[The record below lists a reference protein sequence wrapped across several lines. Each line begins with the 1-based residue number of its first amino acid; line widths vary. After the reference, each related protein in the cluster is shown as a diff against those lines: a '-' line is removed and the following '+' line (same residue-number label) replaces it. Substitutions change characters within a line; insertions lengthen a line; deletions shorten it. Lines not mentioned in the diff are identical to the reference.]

1 MVVGEQAVDA
11 AAQDALRSFATVMG
25 QRAEMLTE
33 LLVAR
38 STELIAELPHDPGL
52 VDLLAG
58 SVGSNLETLTHLLRG
73 HVPVDD
79 VRAPAAAVEY
89 ARRLAQRGTPPGA
102 LLRAYRLGQQL
113 VLAWAGDQ
121 IAAQVGDPHTALR
134 TSQLLTETS
143 FAYID
148 AVSEDVMGAY
158 QGERER
164 WLAHRGATRR
174 EVLEALL
181 RGERRSAAQV
191 EAALGYRLAQH
202 HLGLLLW
209 DDEATVAAAGAPE
222 EAIARIA
229 AHLGAGTPLVVPHDR
244 GTWWAW
250 LPVDAAADTRG
261 LDVLPGSGAPTRMR
275 VAAGRVAHGLDG
287 LLATHRSAV
296 ATQRVAQ
303 VGQVPPGRLV
313 SAADP
318 TVRAAALLV
327 GDLPATRALVVEALG
342 PLAADDAPAA
352 RLRETLLVFVQ
363 ERESHVAAAARLHL
377 HRNTVKYRVDRAVAL
392 RGRPLS
398 EDRLD
403 LELALVAC
411 RHLAPAVLT

>member
-1 MVVGEQAVDA
+1 MVEVADPVEA
-11 AAQDALRSFATVMG
+11 AAQVELRGFAELMG
-25 QRAEMLTE
+25 REAEMLTA
-33 LLVAR
+33 LLVGR
-38 STELIAELPHDPGL
+38 STELIADLPHDPGL

-58 SVGSNLETLTHLLRG
+58 SIGSNLETLTHLLRG
-73 HVPVDD
+73 RVPVDD

-113 VLAWAGDQ
+113 VLAWAGEQ
-121 IAAQVGDPHTALR
+121 IPARAPDAAVALR
-134 TSQLLTETS
+134 TTQLLTQTS

-164 WLAHRGATRR
+164 WLAHRSAARR
-174 EVLEALL
+174 EVVDALL
-181 RGERRSAAQV
+181 RGERRTAAEV

-202 HLGLLLW
+202 HLGLVLV
-209 DDEATVAAAGAPE
+209 DDDAAVAAAGAPE
-222 EAIARIA
+222 EAIARIG

-250 LPVDAAADTRG
+250 LPVPPGTGPITLPALTDTS
-261 LDVLPGSGAPTRMR
+261 LR
-275 VAAGRVAHGLDG
+275 VAAGRVGAGFAG
-287 LLATHRSAV
+287 FLATHRAAV
-296 ATQRVAQ
+296 AAQRVAQ
-303 VGQVPPGRLV
+303 VGQVPPGRPV
-313 SAADP
+313 VADDP

-327 GDLPATRALVVEALG
+327 ADLPGTRALVAEALG
-342 PLAADDAPAA
+342 ALAADDRSAA

-377 HRNTVKYRVDRAVAL
+377 HRNTVRYRVDKAVAL
-392 RGRPLS
+392 RGRPLAD
-398 EDRLD
+398 DRLD
-403 LELALVAC
+403 LELALIAC
-411 RHLAPAVLT
+411 RWLGPEVLRG

>member
-1 MVVGEQAVDA
+1 MGEPDVEA
-11 AAQDALRSFATVMG
+11 AARDALRSFATVMG

-113 VLAWAGDQ
+113 VLAWAGDE
-121 IAAQVGDPHTALR
+121 IAGRVRDPRTALR

-164 WLAHRGATRR
+164 WLAHRSATRR
-174 EVLEALL
+174 EVVEALL
-181 RGERRSAAQV
+181 RGERRDAAHV

-222 EAIARIA
+222 EAIARIV

-250 LPVDAAADTRG
+250 LPVDAGADPRG
-261 LDVLPGSGAPTRMR
+261 LDLPAGSSLR

-327 GDLPATRALVVEALG
+327 GDLPATRALVADALG
-342 PLAADDAPAA
+342 PLAADGDAAA

-363 ERESHVAAAARLHL
+363 ERESHVATAARLHL

-392 RGRPLS
+392 RGRPLA

-403 LELALVAC
+403 LELALIAC